1 MKIKTIFFLTITL
14 LLLMSCSV
22 EPQKIEYGKDA
33 CSFCKMTIVETK
45 FAAQIVTKKGRAFKY
60 DATEC
65 LLNDLN
71 VKKENSLA
79 FILVTDYNKP
89 KELINATEA
98 SYLIS
103 KEIKSPMG
111 AYLSAYKSNDEAK
124 QNGTKLFDWQSLKKH
139 FSN

>member
-1 MKIKTIFFLTITL
+1 MKNKLVLLIGLCSIFI
-14 LLLMSCSV
+14 MSCSV

-45 FAAQIVTKKGRAFKY
+45 FAAEIVTKKGRAFKY

-65 LLNDLN
+65 LINDI
-71 VKKENSLA
+71 ENKDESSLA
-79 FILVTDYNKP
+79 FILVTDYNTP

-98 SYLIS
+98 TFLIS

-111 AYLSAYKSNDEAK
+111 AYLSAYKTNEEAK
-124 QNGTKLFDWQSLKKH
+124 KNGTKIFNWQSLKKH

>member
-1 MKIKTIFFLTITL
+1 MKIKSIFL
-14 LLLMSCSV
+14 LSISILILMSCSV

-45 FAAQIVTKKGRAFKY
+45 FAAQIVTKKGKAFKY

-65 LLNDLN
+65 LLNDIE

-79 FILVTDYNKP
+79 YILVTDYNKP

-111 AYLSAYKSNDEAK
+111 AYLS
-124 QNGTKLFDWQSLKKH
+124 TKLFDWQSLKKH

>member
-1 MKIKTIFFLTITL
+1 MKIKSIFL
-14 LLLMSCSV
+14 LSISILILMSCSV

-45 FAAQIVTKKGRAFKY
+45 FAAQIVTKKGKAFKY

-65 LLNDLN
+65 LLNDIE

-79 FILVTDYNKP
+79 YILVTDYNKP
-89 KELINATEA
+89 KELINAKEA

-111 AYLSAYKSNDEAK
+111 AYLSAYKTIEEAK

>member
-1 MKIKTIFFLTITL
+1 MKIKSIFL
-14 LLLMSCSV
+14 LSISILILMSCSV

-45 FAAQIVTKKGRAFKY
+45 FAAQIVTKKGKAFKY

-65 LLNDLN
+65 LLNDIE

-79 FILVTDYNKP
+79 YILVTDYNKP

-111 AYLSAYKSNDEAK
+111 AYLSAYKTIEEAK